1 MELDEFYQE
10 LLHKIRLKSQELEDF
25 PEPSFLEMVTEDL
38 CEAGVVEDF
47 CHAHLSDI
55 KSGPYRN
62 SRVDGYCFSEENDSV
77 DLFIVD
83 LKQNESL
90 DTLTHT
96 EMEAIFARL
105 ERFFLASISSRS
117 FEEMEES
124 APVYGLAYQLN
135 REARKY
141 CNLRLF
147 LVSSR
152 ALSGR
157 VKSLEGKRLD
167 DWDVTY
173 HVWDVS
179 RQHRMYDSRG
189 QREDVI
195 INFVEEFGEPLACLP
210 AHICAEEYQSYLVV
224 IPGEQLAKLYGTYG
238 GRLLELNVRT
248 FLQARNKVNKG
259 IRNTIINNP
268 DRFFAYNNGITATA
282 EHVEIVDGAIAQAKN
297 LQIVNGGQTTASLY
311 HASRKDKADL
321 SRIFVQMKLSIVNSD
336 ISNEVVPKIS
346 EYANTQNKVNAS
358 DFFSNHPYHVR
369 MEEFSRRLWA
379 PATDGSQKETKWFYE
394 RARGQYVEAQSDM
407 KPARRKAYALEYPK
421 FQVFTKT
428 DLAKFDNCWDG
439 YAREVN
445 LGAQKNFAHYGQRIA
460 DKWDEDATIFNEDY
474 FRQTVGR
481 AIIFRETEK
490 MVSRQVWY
498 QGGYRA
504 NIVAYTQGLLSQIIS
519 DMKMSLD
526 YQALWQR
533 QAISPALLSTLET
546 IAKDVNRFVTAP
558 PDGIRNVTEWCKR
571 VGCWEGLKKLEIK
584 LTDAFTKELIPL
596 TEVRQ
601 RKKDAKKTQTIDDG
615 IGAQKKVIELSAVF
629 WRRALEHGM
638 KSRVL
643 SPTDSGILQTACM
656 IPQRIPS
663 EKQSI
668 RLLQILQKLEEEG
681 FKAD

>member
-1 MELDEFYQE
+1 MELEEFYQE
-10 LLHKIRLKSQELEDF
+10 LQHKIRLKSQELEDF
-25 PEPSFLEMVTEDL
+25 PEPSFLEMVAEDL

-47 CHAHLSDI
+47 SHAHLSDV

-83 LKQNESL
+83 FKQNESL
-90 DTLTHT
+90 DTLTLT
-96 EMEAIFARL
+96 EMETIFARL
-105 ERFFLASISSRS
+105 ERFFLASVTSRS
-117 FEEMEES
+117 FERMEES

-135 REARKY
+135 SEAQKY
-141 CNLRLF
+141 CNIRFF
-147 LVSSR
+147 LISAR
-152 ALSGR
+152 TLSGR

-167 DWDVTY
+167 DWNVTY

-189 QREDVI
+189 QREDVLI
-195 INFVEEFGEPLACLP
+195 DFVEELGEPLACLP
-210 AHICAEEYQSYLVV
+210 ANICADEYQSYLAVV
-224 IPGEQLAKLYGTYG
+224 PGEQLANLYGTYG

-259 IRNTIINNP
+259 IRNTIVNNP

-282 EHVEIVDGAIAQAKN
+282 EELEIIEGKIVKVKN

-311 HASRKDKADL
+311 HASRKDRADL
-321 SRIFVQMKLSIVNSD
+321 SQIFVQMKLSIVNPD
-336 ISNEVVPKIS
+336 IANEIVPKIS

-407 KPARRKAYALEYPK
+407 TPARRNAYKIEYPK
-421 FQVFTKT
+421 SQVFTKT
-428 DLAKFDNCWDG
+428 DLAKFDNCWNG

-445 LGAQKNFAHYGQRIA
+445 HGAQKNFAHFGQRIA
-460 DKWDEDATIFNEDY
+460 EKWDDDNTVFNEDY
-474 FRQTVGR
+474 FRQIVGR

-490 MVSRQVWY
+490 MVSKQEWY

-504 NIVAYTQGLLSQIIS
+504 NIVAYTQGLLSKVLS
-519 DMKMSLD
+519 EKRMSLD
-526 YQALWQR
+526 YQLLWQR
-533 QAISPALLSTLET
+533 QTISPALLFTLET
-546 IAKDVNRFVTAP
+546 IAREVNEFVTTT

-571 VGCWEGLKKLEIK
+571 VGCWEGLKKIK
-584 LTDAFTKELIPL
+584 IVLNDNFMKELIPL
-596 TEVRQ
+596 SEAKYRNS
-601 RKKDAKKTQTIDDG
+601 DAKKIQTIDDG
-615 IGAQKKVIELSAVF
+615 ILAQKKVIELTANF
-629 WRRALEHGM
+629 WRKALEFGT

-643 SPTDSGILQTACM
+643 TPKDSSILQIACM
-656 IPQRIPS
+656 IPQKIPS
-663 EKQSI
+663 EKQST
-668 RLLQILQKLEEEG
+668 RLLQILQRLEQEG
-681 FKAD
+681 LKAD